1 MSSTTKSKNVSIS
14 EFKTPGYIKFLFG
27 GLSGMGATLFVQPLD
42 LVKNRMQ
49 LSGMQGKREYSST
62 FHAVRS
68 IVRNEGF
75 VALYNGLSA
84 GLARQAIYTT
94 TRLGLY
100 TWLLEF
106 CSHEGRSPSFAIKA
120 GLGMTSGGIAS
131 LFGNPMELAL
141 VRMTADGRLPI
152 NERRNYKNV
161 LDALIRVTRE
171 EGIVTLWRGCTPTV
185 VRAMVVNAAQL
196 ATYSQ
201 AKQYLMSAGLNE
213 GIQLHFCASMISG
226 LATTAA
232 SMPVDIIK
240 TRIQNMRVING
251 KPEFNGISDV
261 VGRVLKNE
269 GFFCTLERIST
280 ILYAT
285 WTPHCVN
292 IHHS

>member
-1 MSSTTKSKNVSIS
+1 MFSVTPRLARKDGRTRLGAKCLGVSCRFFSKAKFYYSVFILGFVLISMGFYFCSLLNNLINPQYILINSVTVYFILLPSGFLAISILIIVDSLIVLLRKMSSTTKSQNVSNS
-14 EFKTPGYIKFLFG
+14 QFKTPGYIKFLFG

-68 IVRNEGF
+68 IVKNEGF
-75 VALYNGLSA
+75 IALYNGLSA
-84 GLARQAIYTT
+84 GLARQATYTT

-100 TWLLEF
+100 SWLFEF

-161 LDALIRVTRE
+161 LDALIRVARE
-171 EGIVTLWRGCTPTV
+171 EGIVTLWRGCTPT
-185 VRAMVVNAAQL
+185 
-196 ATYSQ
+196 
-201 AKQYLMSAGLNE
+201 
-213 GIQLHFCASMISG
+213 GIFG
-226 LATTAA
+226 
-232 SMPVDIIK
+232 
-240 TRIQNMRVING
+240 
-251 KPEFNGISDV
+251 
-261 VGRVLKNE
+261 
-269 GFFCTLERIST
+269 
-280 ILYAT
+280 
-285 WTPHCVN
+285 
-292 IHHS
+292 

>member
-131 LFGNPMELAL
+131 LFGFVFIVYLLNHSFRNPMELAL

-171 EGIVTLWRGCTPTV
+171 EGVVTLWRV
-185 VRAMVVNAAQL
+185 
-196 ATYSQ
+196 
-201 AKQYLMSAGLNE
+201 K
-213 GIQLHFCASMISG
+213 
-226 LATTAA
+226 
-232 SMPVDIIK
+232 IK
-240 TRIQNMRVING
+240 ICN
-251 KPEFNGISDV
+251 
-261 VGRVLKNE
+261 
-269 GFFCTLERIST
+269 
-280 ILYAT
+280 
-285 WTPHCVN
+285 
-292 IHHS
+292 